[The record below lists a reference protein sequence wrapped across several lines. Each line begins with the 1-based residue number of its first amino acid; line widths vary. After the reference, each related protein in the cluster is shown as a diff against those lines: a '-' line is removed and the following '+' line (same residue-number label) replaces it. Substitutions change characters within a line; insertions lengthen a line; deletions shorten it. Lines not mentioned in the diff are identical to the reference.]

1 MRHGFEE
8 ERARYCQTLRRVDSL
23 TLQLETSKKNLE
35 SLAAERDD
43 LQAQVIDLLALDAA
57 NVDDKN
63 ALKSQLKEMNS
74 VMERS
79 QMHVKDLEAQL
90 AQLKSDKEAWLSA
103 EKDLKDSLSKSE
115 ESRVSTEGRL
125 VITLER
131 VKHLEVCLLW

>member
-1 MRHGFEE
+1 
-8 ERARYCQTLRRVDSL
+8 
-23 TLQLETSKKNLE
+23 LETSKKNLE

-74 VMERS
+74 VIERS